1 MTKFHVF
8 FVLFFYLWGSCTT
21 SKWNCAERIFCFVL
35 TAVKLVE
42 AICCGYVL
50 PVQAG
55 SNLFKPVQLVQI
67 GSNLPFVS
75 KEGLFVSFSYHGHG
89 KRPFC
94 SKVYFV

>member
-55 SNLFKPVQLVQI
+55 SNLFKPVPT
-67 GSNLPFVS
+67 GSNWFKLTLRFERRVVCI
-75 KEGLFVSFSYHGHG
+75 F
-89 KRPFC
+89 
-94 SKVYFV
+94 